1 MYKSAKIL
9 VLSGCIAIAGLL
21 HLCPRESITPDHSR
35 YYWQLC
41 PHVKQPHVHPRR
53 LVELA
58 RRNAAPV
65 QRRGTLSRVT
75 RETSALD
82 KL

>member
-41 PHVKQPHVHPRR
+41 PHVKQPHVHPR
-53 LVELA
+53 
-58 RRNAAPV
+58 
-65 QRRGTLSRVT
+65 G
-75 RETSALD
+75 
-82 KL
+82 